1 MRLSKIAIF
10 SAILSLLALP
20 AAATESASPTP
31 TSVRPPLI
39 IGTGAVTGIY
49 FPAAGAVQRLVND
62 QNTGLRLA
70 VESTNGSVSNL
81 QNLISGNLDLAVAQ
95 SDWAFYATK
104 GGQNP
109 FLKPNTD
116 LRSLLALHAELMA
129 VLVRADS
136 NINDIDGLKGKRIN
150 LGPSGSGPRTIMTA
164 LFQTLNWTMNEMGS
178 ILDLPFAEQSAA
190 LCEGRVDAIVFLVP
204 HPNAAVQEAIA
215 RCPTRLLP
223 LSGRAVD
230 TLVSTNPFYSKSPIP
245 GGSYTGASADVPSFG
260 VRALLL
266 STTKLP
272 EESAYTIAKAV
283 LGNAGALGGLHPS
296 LARLKPADMKADAF
310 GIPLHPGVAKYLA
323 EAGVTPPAPRP

>member
-1 MRLSKIAIF
+1 MNLAKIAVF
-10 SAILSLLALP
+10 AALLGLVCGSAGAADSPSP
-20 AAATESASPTP
+20 AHTP
-31 TSVRPPLI
+31 AKPPLI

-81 QNLISGNLDLAVAQ
+81 QNLINGNLDLAVAQ

-116 LRSLLALHAELMA
+116 LRTLLALHAELMA
-129 VLVRADS
+129 VIVKADS
-136 NINDIDGLKGKRIN
+136 GINDLDGLKGKRIN
-150 LGPSGSGPRTIMTA
+150 LGPAGSGPRTIMTA
-164 LFQTLNWTMNEMGS
+164 VFQTLNWSINEMGS

-204 HPNAAVQEAIA
+204 HPNAAVQEALA
-215 RCPTRLLP
+215 RCPTKLLP

-230 TLVSTNPFYSKSPIP
+230 TLVSTNPFYSKNPIP
-245 GGSYTGASADVPSFG
+245 GGSYPSASADVPSFG

-266 STTKLP
+266 TTTRLP
-272 EESAYTIAKAV
+272 ENSAYTIAKAV
-283 LGNAGALGGLHPS
+283 MSNTSALGGLHPS
-296 LARLKPADMKADAF
+296 LARLTATDMKAGNF
-310 GIPLHPGVAKYLA
+310 GTPLHPGVEKYLT
-323 EAGVTPPAPRP
+323 EAGVTAPAPKP